1 MYYCSMYSFETKIRV
16 RYGETDQMSF
26 VYYGVYAQYYEVGR
40 VELLRSLGL
49 SYKEIE
55 AMGFALPVVSM
66 NINYKK
72 PAFYDDKLTIRTTIK
87 ELPSAKITFHYET
100 LNEKGELLNVGEVIL
115 VFINKKTS
123 KQSSTNAF
131 SKLWDSNFKLF
142 CKPIFVPLIF
152 VYI

>member
-55 AMGFALPVVSM
+55 AMGFALPVVNM
-66 NINYKK
+66 NIKYKK
-72 PAFYDDKLTIRTTIK
+72 PAFYDDELTIRTTIK

-115 VFINKKTS
+115 VFINKKTG
-123 KQSSTNAF
+123 KPCFAPEVIMNKIED
-131 SKLWDSNFKLF
+131 KLL
-142 CKPIFVPLIF
+142 
-152 VYI
+152 

>member
-1 MYYCSMYSFETKIRV
+1 MYSFETKIRV

-55 AMGFALPVVSM
+55 AMGFALPVVNM
-66 NINYKK
+66 NIKYKK
-72 PAFYDDKLTIRTTIK
+72 PAFYDDELTIRTTIK
-87 ELPSAKITFHYET
+87 ELPSAKIIFHYET

-115 VFINKKTS
+115 VFINKKTG
-123 KQSSTNAF
+123 KPCFAPEVILNKIEE
-131 SKLWDSNFKLF
+131 KLL
-142 CKPIFVPLIF
+142 
-152 VYI
+152 

>member
-1 MYYCSMYSFETKIRV
+1 MYSFETKIRV

-55 AMGFALPVVSM
+55 AMGFALPVVNM
-66 NINYKK
+66 NIKYKK
-72 PAFYDDKLTIRTTIK
+72 PAFYDDELTIRTTIK
-87 ELPSAKITFHYET
+87 EFPSATITFHYET

-115 VFINKKTS
+115 VFINKKTG
-123 KQSSTNAF
+123 KPCFAPEVIMNKIEE
-131 SKLWDSNFKLF
+131 KLL
-142 CKPIFVPLIF
+142 
-152 VYI
+152 

>member
-1 MYYCSMYSFETKIRV
+1 MYSFETKIRV

-55 AMGFALPVVSM
+55 AMGFALPVVNM
-66 NINYKK
+66 NIKYKK
-72 PAFYDDKLTIRTTIK
+72 PAFYDDELTIRTTIK
-87 ELPSAKITFHYET
+87 ELPSVKITFHYET

-115 VFINKKTS
+115 VFINKKTG
-123 KQSSTNAF
+123 KPCFAPDVIMNKIEE
-131 SKLWDSNFKLF
+131 KLL
-142 CKPIFVPLIF
+142 
-152 VYI
+152 